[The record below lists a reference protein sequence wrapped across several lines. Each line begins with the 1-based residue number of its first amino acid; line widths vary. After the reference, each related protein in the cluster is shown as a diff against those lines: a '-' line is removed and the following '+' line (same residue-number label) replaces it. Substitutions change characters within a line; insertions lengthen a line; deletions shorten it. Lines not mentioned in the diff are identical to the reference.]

1 MGDPGQGETLLQSDK
16 AMQPMHDGKAFH
28 NHQTGIDNIKQ
39 TKRTNFYMP
48 APMKVHPQIWLTNSI
63 SLLQRPNTDT

>member
-1 MGDPGQGETLLQSDK
+1 MEDPSQGETLLQSDK
-16 AMQPMHDGKAFH
+16 TMQPMLDGEVFH

-48 APMKVHPQIWLTNSI
+48 AQSKVHPQI
-63 SLLQRPNTDT
+63 